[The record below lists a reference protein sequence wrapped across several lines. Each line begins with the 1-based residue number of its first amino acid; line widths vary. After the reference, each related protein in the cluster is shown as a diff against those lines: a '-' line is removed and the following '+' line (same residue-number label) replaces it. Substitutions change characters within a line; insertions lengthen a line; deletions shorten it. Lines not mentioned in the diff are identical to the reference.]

1 MKILLLEDERIL
13 KESIEE
19 FLQSKNYEVE
29 SYENSDDAFDAIFE
43 KEYDLLLLDVN
54 IPGKWDGFS
63 LRKELSLED
72 KNIPT
77 IFVTS
82 MSGSD
87 AMLQGY
93 ANGCCDYIKKPF
105 DLIELYLRVQHAL
118 KANCFRTKDN
128 FLQLP
133 QNFRYDLTNY
143 ALIQDETVVSLS
155 KTENDIL
162 NLFLQNRNKVVSFE
176 MLYEHIWENNVE
188 AANARVQI
196 NNLRRKLPKDLI
208 KNIYG
213 LGYRLDC

>member
-1 MKILLLEDERIL
+1 MRILLLEDERIL

-54 IPGKWDGFS
+54 VPGEWDGFS

-82 MSGSD
+82 MSSSD

-118 KANCFRTKDN
+118 KANCFQTEEN

-143 ALIQDETVVSLS
+143 ELLQNETIISLS

-196 NNLRRKLPKDLI
+196 NNLRRKLPKGLI

>member
-1 MKILLLEDERIL
+1 MRILLLEDERIL

-29 SYENSDDAFDAIFE
+29 SYENSNDAFDAIFE

-54 IPGKWDGFS
+54 VPGEWDGFS

-82 MSGSD
+82 MSSSD

-118 KANCFRTKDN
+118 KANCFQTEDN
-128 FLQLP
+128 FLELP
-133 QNFRYDLTNY
+133 QNFHYDLTNY
-143 ALIQDETVVSLS
+143 ELLQDETIISLS

-162 NLFLQNRNKVVSFE
+162 NLFLQNRNKLVSFE
-176 MLYEHIWENNVE
+176 MLYEHIWENNVKT
-188 AANARVQI
+188 ANARVQI
-196 NNLRRKLPKDLI
+196 NNLRRKLPKGLI